1 MIEIRELKKEDNF
14 KDLFSLSKEFF
25 REYQKHERKYFEI
38 NKLSQKNI
46 IEFFKKTL
54 NFNTNH
60 IRTIDQLRYFRNGI
74 LYYGK
79 QFDKEYAEKI
89 TNLLEII
96 YNKLSTI

>member
-54 NFNTNH
+54 NSPTEKCFIAIENQKIVGYISIH
-60 IRTIDQLRYFRNGI
+60 I
-74 LYYGK
+74 
-79 QFDKEYAEKI
+79 KI
-89 TNLLEII
+89 RPSFYKI
-96 YNKLSTI
+96 KK